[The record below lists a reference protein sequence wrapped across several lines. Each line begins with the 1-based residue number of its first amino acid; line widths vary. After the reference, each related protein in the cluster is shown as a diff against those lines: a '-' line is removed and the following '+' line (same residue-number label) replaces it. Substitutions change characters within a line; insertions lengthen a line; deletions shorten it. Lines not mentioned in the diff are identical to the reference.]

1 MISNE
6 RAPDTDD
13 TVSRDTLERYDPV
26 LFAKAGGTVNGGSGR
41 SSRATEFEG
50 GRVRGGWLTDEVG
63 MGKTVVAIGLILA
76 NPADATQM
84 TTAEDAEKYAAIHA
98 QRMAH
103 STISYVKQYPATKL
117 DIPTAGEFT
126 KDPDVV
132 KYKRDVRAY
141 DNQMAKRDNYY
152 TERVYWSQRKRTHE
166 SNMKTS
172 KITGKGWKRQ
182 VVYTMKPGAKPF
194 KEKEPVQAPY
204 PKSYPNRPQPPAH
217 PKARQLNKA
226 FGSWE
231 PPAERVRIQFKAT
244 LILVPPT
251 LAGQWGDEF
260 KKFAPSLKVYV
271 NHSSHSGDVRLL
283 RRDANFETI
292 READVIISTHQSN
305 LLKLPYDCPYEFHRI
320 IVDETQQVK
329 FTKATFW
336 SSQRRWA
343 VTGTPMT
350 KGFGDLTA
358 VASWL
363 GHWTSGLMIADDQR
377 VRRGSE
383 VYVK

>member
-1 MISNE
+1 MISSE

-26 LFAKAGGTVNGGSGR
+26 LFAKAGGKVSGIGR

-63 MGKTVVAIGLILA
+63 MGKTVVAIALILA

-98 QRMAH
+98 ERSAH
-103 STISYVKQYPATKL
+103 PTVSYVKQYPATKL
-117 DIPTAGEFT
+117 DDPTAGEFT
-126 KDPDVV
+126 KDPQVV

-141 DNQMAKRDNYY
+141 DNQMAKRDNYP
-152 TERVYWSQRKRTHE
+152 TERAYWLMRKSTHE
-166 SNMKTS
+166 RNMKTATV
-172 KITGKGWKRQ
+172 TGKGWKRQ
-182 VVYTMKPGAKPF
+182 VTYKMKPGAKPF

-204 PKSYPNRPQPPAH
+204 PKSHPNRPSAPAH
-217 PKARQLNKA
+217 PKAGQRNKA
-226 FGSWE
+226 FERWE
-231 PPAERVRIQFKAT
+231 PPVELVRIQFKAT

-271 NHSSHSGDVRLL
+271 NHSSHSSDTRLL
-283 RRDANFETI
+283 RKANNFETI
-292 READVIISTHQSN
+292 RGADVIISSHQSN
-305 LLKLPYDCPYEFHRI
+305 LLKLPYDCPYEFHRT

-329 FTKATFW
+329 FTKDTFW

-363 GHWTSGLMIADDQR
+363 GHWTSGLMIANDQH
-377 VRRGSE
+377 VRSGSE
-383 VYVK
+383 VYVE